1 MIIKTNLIEDYVN
14 FVDNTNKQNKNLW
27 MSLIIVLFILFVF
40 IIIIKFLLEYI
51 NEHSF
56 FKRNK

>member
-1 MIIKTNLIEDYVN
+1 MIIKTNLIEEYVN

-40 IIIIKFLLEYI
+40 IIIIFLLEYI
-51 NEHSF
+51 NEYSF